1 MTDDE
6 ETHQAIRAEPRRR
19 REKLTNFPSAT
30 INAEK
35 NHDKVAGVSEVYEI
49 KEPSELLKSAKK
61 EEVDVMME
69 DVGSF
74 LHTMAAQT
82 NEMLSQVRDKCQCL
96 VNTAKQE
103 ASDIVSEAKKQA
115 EAIKAA
121 AKKEADALRAET
133 EKVLAEARIQVA
145 DAERRMT
152 AVKLELANWEEE
164 KKRIAA
170 GTHSAPNL
178 PLSQSPE
185 SLPPP
190 LSPHSPDYPPPP
202 FVLVG
207 PVVVSTSSSGTRVTI
222 TQGNDQVTPLSVYV
236 LLCTL

>member
-1 MTDDE
+1 MNE
-6 ETHQAIRAEPRRR
+6 
-19 REKLTNFPSAT
+19 
-30 INAEK
+30 
-35 NHDKVAGVSEVYEI
+35 
-49 KEPSELLKSAKK
+49 AKK
-61 EEVDVMME
+61 E
-69 DVGSF
+69 
-74 LHTMAAQT
+74 
-82 NEMLSQVRDKCQCL
+82 
-96 VNTAKQE
+96 
-103 ASDIVSEAKKQA
+103 A
-115 EAIKAA
+115 ETIKAA
-121 AKKEADALRAET
+121 AKKEADGLNEET
-133 EKVLAEARIQVA
+133 DEMRRVVTEAHILLA

-152 AVKLELANWEEE
+152 AMKLELANWEEE